1 MHRSERLSHV
11 QAIMVGPLL
20 MAGLTEGSRR
30 LVADPDTVASL
41 LSDVSS
47 ESLVEIGIGG
57 DASSRLR
64 HAGRAVH
71 AAGSATPRSLYD
83 SWHLRRIPER

>member
-1 MHRSERLSHV
+1 
-11 QAIMVGPLL
+11 MVGPLL

-30 LVADPDTVASL
+30 LVADPDKVAKL

-47 ESLVEIGIGG
+47 DSLVEISFEGV
-57 DASSRLR
+57 ASSRLR

-83 SWHLRRIPER
+83 SWHLQRIPER